1 MRLRNPAV
9 MREGG
14 KVMRGMAQAA
24 LGMVLYAWVSGS
36 MAAESSTPLLKG
48 DAERGRLIFA
58 TCRTC
63 HYPEQSVGHNNGPS
77 LWNIFALEVGSQ
89 PGFDYSP
96 ALREAEFVWTPE
108 LLDLWLQ
115 NPRDFLPGNQ
125 MMSAGEPDPQRRA
138 DLIEYLKQVST
149 PPAPNP

>member
-1 MRLRNPAV
+1 MVATLSRNTIAV
-9 MREGG
+9 LL
-14 KVMRGMAQAA
+14 AAA
-24 LGMVLYAWVSGS
+24 LVGLTGLATAGAET
-36 MAAESSTPLLKG
+36 AASTGKATVDRADGETTVTG

-58 TCRTC
+58 RCRTC

-77 LWNIFALEVGSQ
+77 LWNIFALQAGSQ

-96 ALREAEFVWTPE
+96 VLREAEFVWTPQ

-115 NPRDFLPGNQ
+115 DPRLFLPGNM

-138 DLIEYLKQVST
+138 DLIEYLKAVST
-149 PPAPNP
+149 P